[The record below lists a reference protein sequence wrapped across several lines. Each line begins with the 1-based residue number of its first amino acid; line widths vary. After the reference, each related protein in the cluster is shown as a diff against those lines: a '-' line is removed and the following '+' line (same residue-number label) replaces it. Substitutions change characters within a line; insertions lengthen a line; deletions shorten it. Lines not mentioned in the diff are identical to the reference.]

1 MTSETLLNP
10 FDISASVLC
19 LLSATSHLHQGRRMR
34 AASLPF
40 SYAKEID
47 AKSDAIQLGVGR
59 MRDLFVRTRATRYP
73 VRCKSERCR
82 PPPPP
87 NARLPEPP
95 SPPTP
100 AIWISL

>member
-1 MTSETLLNP
+1 
-10 FDISASVLC
+10 
-19 LLSATSHLHQGRRMR
+19 MR

-73 VRCKSERCR
+73 VR
-82 PPPPP
+82 
-87 NARLPEPP
+87 
-95 SPPTP
+95 
-100 AIWISL
+100 